1 MSTGKEYE
9 VASSSPELLPVR
21 MLRFGLLGVASFTAN
36 LGLTAFFHEVLRWR
50 PEIAFAVPLA
60 IVLALNFVACRHL
73 VFEATGDDTGRQLLR
88 FVLSSLG
95 FRSAEWVAFVIIHSI
110 AGLYYLSA
118 VIVVLLVS
126 FFVKF
131 FFFRSV
137 VFRA

>member
-1 MSTGKEYE
+1 M
-9 VASSSPELLPVR
+9 V
-21 MLRFGLLGVASFTAN
+21 RFGLLGVASFFVN

-50 PEIAFAVPLA
+50 AEIAFAVPLA
-60 IVLALNFVACRHL
+60 IVLVLNFLACRHL
-73 VFEATGDDTGRQLLR
+73 VFEATGDGTGSQLLR
-88 FVLSSLG
+88 FVVSSLG

-110 AGLYYLSA
+110 AGMYYLSA
-118 VIVVLLVS
+118 VVVVLLVS